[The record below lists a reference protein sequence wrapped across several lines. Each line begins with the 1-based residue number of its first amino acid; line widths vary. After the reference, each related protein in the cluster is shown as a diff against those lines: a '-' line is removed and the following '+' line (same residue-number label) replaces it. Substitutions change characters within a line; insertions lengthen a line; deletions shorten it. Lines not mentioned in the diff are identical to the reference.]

1 MSQND
6 IFADTFNGIAV
17 TGNLVRID
25 LATLVPETGGQN
37 VPPQFETRQRLVM
50 PIDGFL
56 RAFALSEDVMKKMM
70 AAGIVTQRGTQ
81 PPQAAATTIAAP
93 AATPAKEA
101 KAGKEAKEGKPS
113 SPNFN

>member
-17 TGNLVRID
+17 TGNLIRID
-25 LATLVPETGGQN
+25 LATLVPDTAGGQGN
-37 VPPQFETRQRLVM
+37 QPRFESNQRLIM

-56 RAFALSEDVMKKMM
+56 RAFALSEDVMKKLL
-70 AAGIVTQRGTQ
+70 AAGIVTQRGAQ
-81 PPQAAATTIAAP
+81 PDAATAP
-93 AATPAKEA
+93 AAAPVAAVEEKKAK
-101 KAGKEAKEGKPS
+101 KPS